1 MRDIPPLNA
10 LRTFECV
17 ARHKSFTKAADELYV
32 SQSAVSR
39 QITLIEEYL
48 GIEFFKRERSGI
60 SLTEAGEKYYSE
72 IGPAFNK
79 IAIAT
84 RGINSYRKNNDVALR
99 VYSTFAAKWLVKRLQ
114 KLHVENPKLR
124 VNIKT
129 ATAPVDFA
137 TESIDASIQFGN
149 GKWGDVESHFL
160 FGDEIRPVC
169 SPSLIQHLTR
179 PPAPQ
184 DVLKYR
190 LIHSNYRKIDW
201 NDWFE
206 AQDIQFTEE
215 DTDQFMLPNSLLAY
229 QAAIDG
235 LGIAMAQTKMVEQE
249 IKNGTLVYFS
259 EFILKR
265 DLGYYL
271 VMPQNS
277 PKKDKINDL
286 NQWLV
291 TELN

>member
-60 SLTEAGEKYYSE
+60 SLTDAGEKYYSE

-84 RGINSYRKNNDVALR
+84 RGMSSYRRNNDIALR
-99 VYSTFAAKWLVKRLQ
+99 VYSTFAAKWLVRRLQ
-114 KLHVENPKLR
+114 KLHAENPKLR

-129 ATAPVDFA
+129 AIAPVDFA
-137 TESIDASIQFGN
+137 TESVDASIQFGDGN
-149 GKWGDVESHFL
+149 WPDVESYFL

-169 SPSLIQHLTR
+169 SPSLIKHLTR

-184 DVLKYR
+184 DVNKYT
-190 LIHSNYRKIDW
+190 LIHSTYRKLDW
-201 NDWFE
+201 NDWLS
-206 AQDIQFTEE
+206 AQDIQSDETE
-215 DTDQFMLPNSLLAY
+215 QFILPNSLLAY
-229 QAAIDG
+229 QAALDG
-235 LGIAMAQTKMVEQE
+235 IGIAMAQTKMVEQE
-249 IKNGTLVYFS
+249 IENGSLVYFS
-259 EFILKR
+259 DFTLKR

-271 VMPQNS
+271 VIPQNS
-277 PKKDKINDL
+277 PKQEKIDEL
-286 NQWLV
+286 RHWLLG
-291 TELN
+291 ELN